1 MESASLKKEKKE
13 STQLDLLH
21 FISKQVIPVG
31 TTVPRRKSK
40 LSRISTRKKV
50 AVAGIKAPVR
60 KSALLEC
67 LNPSK
72 TLQNYFSGSEN
83 KGPVALAQAII
94 ESPGTKYPFVYYV
107 APSGLGKSHLLHA
120 MANQLLGKT
129 AETNVL
135 LLSGREFADRL
146 KKDQIKAKDYQVI
159 LIDDFDVVAICS
171 SLQEKFCTFF
181 DEVKLH
187 GVQLVMAG
195 TVLPV
200 QMKKCSDKFQTRMTS
215 SVIQKIMP
223 LGRKLALDVIDF
235 KLNEYEME
243 LCGEVK
249 DLVATGFNYHVY
261 GLESALLKLKSFQD
275 ICDET
280 LNVTLAIRE
289 LKSLGQLIDYRD
301 NSSRIIGRVA
311 KHYKITAEELCGK
324 SRKHEFTQARHL
336 TMYILKEQGALSVMK
351 IAELFERDHSSVV
364 YAISKIS
371 KMLEEDKSFVKIVH
385 QLS

>member
-1 MESASLKKEKKE
+1 MESASLKKEKKD

-21 FISKQVIPVG
+21 FISKQAIPVG
-31 TTVPRRKSK
+31 SSVPRRKSK
-40 LSRISTRKKV
+40 LRRVTSRKKV
-50 AVAGIKAPVR
+50 AVAGIKAPVHND
-60 KSALLEC
+60 ALLEC

-83 KGPVALAQAII
+83 KGPVALAKSVI
-94 ESPGTKYPFVYYV
+94 ESPGTKYPFVYFV

-120 MANQLLGKT
+120 MANQLLGK
-129 AETNVL
+129 AKESNIL
-135 LLSGREFADRL
+135 LLTGREFSDRL
-146 KKDQIKAKDYQVI
+146 KKDQIKAKGFQVI
-159 LIDDFDVVAICS
+159 LIDDFDFVALCS

-195 TVLPV
+195 TVLPI
-200 QMKKCSDKFQTRMTS
+200 QMKKCTDKFQTRMTS

-235 KLNEYEME
+235 KLNEYDMD
-243 LCGEVK
+243 LCAEVK
-249 DLVATGFNYHVY
+249 YLVATGFNYHVY
-261 GLESALLKLKSFQD
+261 GIESALLKLKSFQE
-275 ICDET
+275 ISEEKI
-280 LNVTLAIRE
+280 NVTLAIRE

-311 KHYKITAEELCGK
+311 KHYNITSKELCGK
-324 SRKHEFTQARHL
+324 SRKHEFTHARHL
-336 TMYILKEQGALSVMK
+336 TMFILKEQGALSVMK

-371 KMLEEDKSFVKIVH
+371 KMLKADKRFVKIVH